1 MEIKSFRDLE
11 VWQLSMTLVE
21 QIYQMSESFPAA
33 EKFSLTSQVRRAA
46 VSIPSNIAEG
56 HGRSGRSYRYHLGVA
71 RGSEAELQ
79 TQVELAVRL
88 GFTSKEASAS
98 AANLASRVGMMLNRL
113 IASLGVVDD
122 ET

>member
-21 QIYQMSESFPAA
+21 QIYQLSESFPPA

-56 HGRSGRSYRYHLGVA
+56 HGRSRRSYRYHLGVA

-79 TQVELAVRL
+79 TQVELAVRM
-88 GFTSKEASAS
+88 GFTSKEASVS